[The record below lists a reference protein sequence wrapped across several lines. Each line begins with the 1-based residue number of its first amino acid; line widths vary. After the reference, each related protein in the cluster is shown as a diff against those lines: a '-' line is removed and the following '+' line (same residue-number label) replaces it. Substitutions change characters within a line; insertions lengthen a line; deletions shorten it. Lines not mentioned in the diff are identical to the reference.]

1 VTEIHVDLVDPA
13 LRTQPRPVADTLTR
27 RAATMGKGKTSPR
40 QRVRANG
47 EGTVSERKDGRWEAR
62 YFVREDGQWRRRSLY
77 GKTKAEASR
86 KLREALR
93 NRGQGVP
100 TPRGS
105 ATVGDFLAAWLD
117 GVEPSLK
124 LQSRRRYRQV
134 VAQYLIPALGRRKL
148 VDLSPEDLQA
158 FYAER
163 LAAGLSP
170 ATVRLAHF
178 VLHRA
183 LSRALRSG
191 KVSRNVADPDMVD
204 LPRLPRQEPAH
215 LDADQA
221 RRAIAAAQGD
231 RLEALWTLGLTT
243 GLRRGELLGLR
254 WDAVDLDRGVVD
266 VRYTLEPDASL
277 GEPKSASSRRQVPVA
292 DFVVASLR
300 QHKARQ
306 AAERL
311 AAGNQWQEPV
321 LPIIGGQPVT
331 GGLVFTNPFGKP
343 LPPMVL
349 LRAWGLLLSRVGLP
363 RMPFHAARHTAAS
376 LMAEAGIGPRVA
388 AERLGHSSPNLTI
401 GRYTHVSEGQRRE
414 AAEGVERLLGLSG

>member
-1 VTEIHVDLVDPA
+1 MTKAI
-13 LRTQPRPVADTLTR
+13 TPR
-27 RAATMGKGKTSPR
+27 S
-40 QRVRANG
+40 RVRANG
-47 EGTVSERKDGRWEAR
+47 EGTVSERADGRWEAR
-62 YFVREDGQWRRRSLY
+62 YFAREDGQWRRRSLY
-77 GKTKAEASR
+77 GKTKAEANR

-93 NRGQGVP
+93 NRDQGVP
-100 TPRGS
+100 TPRSS
-105 ATVGDFLAAWLD
+105 AVLGDFLVTWLA

-134 VAQYLIPALGRRKL
+134 VEDYLVPSLGRRKL

-158 FYAER
+158 FYADR
-163 LAAGLSP
+163 LAAGLSA

-183 LSRALRSG
+183 LTRALRSG
-191 KVSRNVADPDMVD
+191 KVSRNVADASMVD
-204 LPRLPRQEPAH
+204 LPRLERREPAH

-231 RLEALWTLGLTT
+231 RLEALWILGLTA

-266 VRYTLEPDASL
+266 VRYTLEPDGSL
-277 GEPKSASSRRQVPVA
+277 GEPKSASSRRQVPIA

-300 QHKARQ
+300 QHKGRQ
-306 AAERL
+306 AADRL
-311 AAGNQWQEPV
+311 AAGNQWREPV
-321 LPIIGGQPVT
+321 LPVIGGQPIT
-331 GGLVFTNPFGKP
+331 GGLVFTNPFGRP

-349 LRAWGLLLSRVGLP
+349 LRAWGLLLGRAGLP

-376 LMAEAGIGPRVA
+376 LMAEAGIGPKVA

-401 GRYTHVSEGQRRE
+401 GRYTHVSDGQRRE
-414 AAEGVERLLGLSG
+414 AAADVERLLGLGG

>member
-1 VTEIHVDLVDPA
+1 MTGGIEIDHP
-13 LRTQPRPVADTLTR
+13 
-27 RAATMGKGKTSPR
+27 KTSR
-40 QRVRANG
+40 RRVRANG
-47 EGTVSERKDGRWEAR
+47 EGTVSRRKDGRWEAR
-62 YFVREDGQWRRRSLY
+62 IFLREDGQWRRRSLY
-77 GKTKAEASR
+77 AKTKAEASR

-93 NRGQGVP
+93 NRDQGVA

-105 ATVGDFLAAWLD
+105 TTVGEFLATWLG

-134 VAQYLIPALGRRKL
+134 VTDYLIPTLGHRKL

-158 FYAER
+158 FYADR

-183 LSRALRSG
+183 LTRALRSG
-191 KVSRNVADPDMVD
+191 KVSRNVADASMVD
-204 LPRLPRQEPAH
+204 LPRLPRTEPAH
-215 LDADQA
+215 LDPDQV
-221 RRAIAAAQGD
+221 RRAFVAAKGD
-231 RLEALWTLGLTT
+231 RLEALWALALTA

-254 WDAVDLDRGVVD
+254 WDAVDLDSGAVD
-266 VRYTLEPDASL
+266 VRYTLEPDGSL
-277 GEPKSASSRRQVPVA
+277 GEPKSASSRRRVPVA
-292 DFVVASLR
+292 DFAVAALR
-300 QHKARQ
+300 AHSSRQ

-311 AAGNQWQEPV
+311 AAGDQWREPT
-321 LPIIGGQPVT
+321 LPIIGGKPVV
-331 GGLVFTNPFGKP
+331 GDLVFTNPRGQP

-349 LRAWGLLLSRVGLP
+349 GRAWALLLERAGLP

-376 LMAEAGIGPRVA
+376 LMAEAGLGPKVA
-388 AERLGHSSPNLTI
+388 AERLGHSSPSLTL

-414 AAEGVERLLGLSG
+414 AAATVERLLGLSG